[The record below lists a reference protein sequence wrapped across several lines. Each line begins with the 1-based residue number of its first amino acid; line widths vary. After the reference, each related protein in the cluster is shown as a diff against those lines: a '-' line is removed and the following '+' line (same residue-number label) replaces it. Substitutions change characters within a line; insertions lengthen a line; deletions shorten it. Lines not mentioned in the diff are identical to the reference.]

1 MNAPLSPHTT
11 PPSASADAPD
21 SPDERSTGLP
31 LFRTWPAVYLF
42 VVGCFALWVAIL
54 ALLPRIFA

>member
-1 MNAPLSPHTT
+1 MNAPLPPPIT
-11 PPSASADAPD
+11 PPNASGEAPN

-42 VVGCFALWVAIL
+42 VVGCFALWVVIL
-54 ALLPRIFA
+54 ALLPRVFA